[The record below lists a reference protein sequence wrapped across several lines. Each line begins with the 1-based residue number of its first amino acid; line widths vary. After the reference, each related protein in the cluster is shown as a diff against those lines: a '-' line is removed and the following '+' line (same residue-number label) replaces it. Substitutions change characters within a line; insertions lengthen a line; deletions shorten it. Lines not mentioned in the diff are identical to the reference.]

1 MKKVFCFWG
10 LFCFFCLGEIFCPVA
25 RAEFQVPTLTG
36 RVVDAGGVFTPEDA
50 QRIEQTI
57 LKFEEA
63 TGGQMVVATLP
74 TLGGIPIEEAGIK
87 LGDAWKIG
95 HAGKDDGAI
104 LLFVVP
110 ERKMR
115 LEIGRGWEG
124 PVNDARAGD
133 VIRALVPFFRA
144 EKYADGAIYAV
155 EKVQEFVTGD
165 PVEAKNSLMSPEG
178 RKLAP
183 EEESIWMIILG
194 VLVFLVLMA
203 ILFAVCWPL
212 FLICFIAPAWLIL
225 WLILRLCRVPFPAPD
240 LDALLS
246 FSVFP
251 IGGNRGSYH
260 GGSSGGSSGSYS
272 DYDSSD
278 YSSGSS
284 GGGYSGGGGSFGG
297 GGASGSW

>member
-1 MKKVFCFWG
+1 MKNVFG
-10 LFCFFCLGEIFCPVA
+10 LFNLLGLLCLWVMLCPVA
-25 RAEFQVPTLTG
+25 SAEFQVPALTG
-36 RVVDAGGVFTPEDA
+36 RVVDAGGIFTPEDK
-50 QRIEQTI
+50 QRIDQAI

-63 TGGQMVVATLP
+63 TGGQMVVVTLP
-74 TLGGIPIEEAGIK
+74 TLGGITIEEAGIK

-155 EKVQEFVTGD
+155 EKVQEFVTGN
-165 PVEAKNSLMSPEG
+165 PIEAENSQMSPEG

-183 EEESIWMIILG
+183 SEASVWEIILG
-194 VLVFLVLMA
+194 VLVFLVIFVPLLWMV
-203 ILFAVCWPL
+203 FWPL
-212 FLICFIAPAWLIL
+212 MKIFIIFPIWLLL
-225 WLILRLCRVPFPAPD
+225 WLVLRLFRIPFPVPS
-240 LDALLS
+240 LDSLLPS
-246 FSVFP
+246 
-251 IGGNRGSYH
+251 GGSGGSGGGGYSGG
-260 GGSSGGSSGSYS
+260 GGSSSG
-272 DYDSSD
+272 
-278 YSSGSS
+278 GSS

>member
-1 MKKVFCFWG
+1 MKNVC
-10 LFCFFCLGEIFCPVA
+10 CFFCLWMILCSSVL
-25 RAEFQVPTLTG
+25 AEFQVPTLTG

-74 TLGGIPIEEAGIK
+74 TLDGIPIEEAGIK
-87 LGDAWKIG
+87 LGDTWKIG

-155 EKVQEFVTGD
+155 EKVQEFVTGK
-165 PVEAKNSLMSPEG
+165 PVDAKDSQMTPEA

-183 EEESIWMIILG
+183 SEASVWEIILG
-194 VLVFLVLMA
+194 ILVFLVIFVPLLWMV
-203 ILFAVCWPL
+203 FWPL
-212 FLICFIAPAWLIL
+212 MKIFIIFPIWLLL
-225 WLILRLCRVPFPAPD
+225 WLVLRLFRIPFPVPS
-240 LDALLS
+240 LDSLLPS
-246 FSVFP
+246 
-251 IGGNRGSYH
+251 GGSGGSGGGGYSGG
-260 GGSSGGSSGSYS
+260 GGSSSG
-272 DYDSSD
+272 
-278 YSSGSS
+278 GSS

>member
-1 MKKVFCFWG
+1 MKNVFSFFSLLG
-10 LFCFFCLGEIFCPVA
+10 LWVILCPTA

-57 LKFEEA
+57 LKLEEA

-74 TLGGIPIEEAGIK
+74 TLGGITIEEAGIK

-110 ERKMR
+110 ESKMR

-133 VIRALVPFFRA
+133 VIRALVPFFKA

-183 EEESIWMIILG
+183 EEESIWMILLG
-194 VLVFLVLMA
+194 VLVFIAFFVPILWLVL
-203 ILFAVCWPL
+203 WPL
-212 FLICFIAPAWLIL
+212 AKIFIILPCWFIL
-225 WLILRLCRVPFPAPD
+225 WLILRLFRIPFPAPD
-240 LDALLS
+240 LDFL
-246 FSVFP
+246 FP
-251 IGGNRGSYH
+251 YSGGSGGS
-260 GGSSGGSSGSYS
+260 GGSSGGWSGGSSG
-272 DYDSSD
+272 
-278 YSSGSS
+278 GSS

>member
-1 MKKVFCFWG
+1 MKNVC
-10 LFCFFCLGEIFCPVA
+10 CFFCLWMILCSSVL
-25 RAEFQVPTLTG
+25 AEFQVPTLTG

-74 TLGGIPIEEAGIK
+74 TLDGIPIEEAGIK
-87 LGDAWKIG
+87 LGDTWKIG

-155 EKVQEFVTGD
+155 EKVQEFVTGK
-165 PVEAKNSLMSPEG
+165 PVDAKDSQMTPEA
-178 RKLAP
+178 RKLASS
-183 EEESIWMIILG
+183 EASVWEIILG
-194 VLVFLVLMA
+194 ILVFLVIFVPLLWMV
-203 ILFAVCWPL
+203 FWPL
-212 FLICFIAPAWLIL
+212 MKIFIFFPIWLLL
-225 WLILRLCRVPFPAPD
+225 WLVLRLFRIPFPVPS
-240 LDALLS
+240 LDSLLPS
-246 FSVFP
+246 
-251 IGGNRGSYH
+251 GGSGGSGGGGYSGG
-260 GGSSGGSSGSYS
+260 GGSSSG
-272 DYDSSD
+272 
-278 YSSGSS
+278 GSS

>member
-36 RVVDAGGVFTPEDA
+36 RVVDVGGVFTPEDA

-74 TLGGIPIEEAGIK
+74 TLGGITIEEAGIK

-178 RKLAP
+178 RKLAR
-183 EEESIWMIILG
+183 EEESIWTILLG
-194 VLVFLVLMA
+194 VLVFLVIFVPLLWMV
-203 ILFAVCWPL
+203 FWPL
-212 FLICFIAPAWLIL
+212 MKIFIIFPIWLLL
-225 WLILRLCRVPFPAPD
+225 WLVLRLFRIPFPAPS
-240 LDALLS
+240 LDFLLPS
-246 FSVFP
+246 
-251 IGGNRGSYH
+251 GGSGGGGYSGG
-260 GGSSGGSSGSYS
+260 GGSSSG
-272 DYDSSD
+272 
-278 YSSGSS
+278 GSS
-284 GGGYSGGGGSFGG
+284 GGGYSGDGGSFGG